1 MHLLIFVLLGKGVG
15 DNKYAYYDKWWLKS
29 LPFDTKKHTYTIGKK
44 VTPFCSP
51 MQEAPSV
58 Q

>member
-1 MHLLIFVLLGKGVG
+1 MYSLEKELVTNQH
-15 DNKYAYYDKWWLKS
+15 AYYDKWWIKS
-29 LPFDTKKHTYTIGKK
+29 LPFDENKHSYTIGK